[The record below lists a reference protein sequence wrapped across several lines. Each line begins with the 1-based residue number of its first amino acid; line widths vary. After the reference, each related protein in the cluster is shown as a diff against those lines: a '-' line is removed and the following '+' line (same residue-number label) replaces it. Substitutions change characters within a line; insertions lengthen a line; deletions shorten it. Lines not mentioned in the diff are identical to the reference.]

1 MVLLLGCTS
10 RLITNPACI
19 SEYDIYHLYSC
30 GCPLLA
36 LRGHGW
42 PGVHLPAVSIFSI
55 SSTSCFRYDFVFL
68 GLAEVETGFW
78 RLCCPVQHSEDV
90 CLDVSV
96 QGLHLICEHTCF
108 AASLVSSSLFNHHRS
123 KTFSLQSNLIF
134 FSPIVFVSHLILSL
148 CSLEIFESIFSAF
161 RPCGVQLES
170 LPLIHCR
177 EPSSCK
183 PNNGVCT
190 ERVSSAVSHLKNKLG
205 ESIAMYQFLAAS
217 SVLKKWK

>member
-19 SEYDIYHLYSC
+19 SEDDIYHLYSC

-134 FSPIVFVSHLILSL
+134 FFPNCFCVASHPVTVLTGNIWVYILHIQAMWSATRISAL
-148 CSLEIFESIFSAF
+148 DPLQGTIF
-161 RPCGVQLES
+161 L
-170 LPLIHCR
+170 
-177 EPSSCK
+177 
-183 PNNGVCT
+183 
-190 ERVSSAVSHLKNKLG
+190 
-205 ESIAMYQFLAAS
+205 
-217 SVLKKWK
+217 